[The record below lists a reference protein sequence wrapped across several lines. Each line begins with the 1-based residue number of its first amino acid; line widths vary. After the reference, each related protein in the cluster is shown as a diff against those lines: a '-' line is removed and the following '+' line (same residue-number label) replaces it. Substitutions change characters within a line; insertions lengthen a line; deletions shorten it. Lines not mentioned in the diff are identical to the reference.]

1 MNAKTKKPAKP
12 VANIPQRGYCNPP
25 DTNVAEKQPK
35 KMRVPRGTAHA
46 LRRAAAREAAERDQ
60 A

>member
-35 KMRVPRGTAHA
+35 KMRVPRGTARA
-46 LRRAAAREAAERDQ
+46 LRRADEG
-60 A
+60 